1 MLLSELG
8 VTFFVRGSPF
18 LFTESTFSKVGG
30 IKYVLGLSTS
40 FQINKLELVQ

>member
-8 VTFFVRGSPF
+8 VTFFVQGGSI
-18 LFTESTFSKVGG
+18 LFTESTFGKVSG